1 MPRRKRQNPLLAV
14 AREYLSQHLPELKD
28 APLRIRM
35 LDGPPGSPRYAV
47 TLESCP
53 PGPCPH
59 GIPREVA
66 NAGECTI
73 RDCPIRDTIRILL
86 DRDGGVVQMTHS
98 GIHWGS

>member
-14 AREYLSQHLPELKD
+14 ARAYISQHLPELKD

-47 TLESCP
+47 TIESCP

-59 GIPREVA
+59 GVAREKA
-66 NAGECTI
+66 NAGMCEV
-73 RDCPIRDTIRILL
+73 RDCPIRDSVRLL
-86 DRDGGVVQMTHS
+86 LSRSGDVVQVTRS
-98 GIHWGS
+98 GMHWG